1 MEIKKKRFYNVVIT
15 MKDRFAFLGDNKCKP
30 AIIAATISLSVLLL
44 LLLPSSLGYGRTIIM
59 QEAFGQFNLP
69 LLEEETEEDTTTPP
83 EDEGIVVEE
92 EEEEPEEDATTTTT
106 TTATPTSP
114 PATTNYTNN
123 IQDPSI
129 FLLRGFIGSTLPAQG
144 AIGSGG
150 AITPADDDS
159 GHIATGR
166 FRVFANESLLQRF
179 ITEMNVAA
187 VDGSSFNN
195 ITITEGSPHRFQ
207 VTEGGNGTTT
217 AVPVV
222 SSNIVGDIYLNG
234 GATPVINNVPMTLT
248 VRGQVLA
255 IEGIDIDETRITDTG
270 QRDILSIID
279 GQTIYGSIPRT

>member
-1 MEIKKKRFYNVVIT
+1 

-106 TTATPTSP
+106 TTTPTTP

-129 FLLRGFIGSTLPAQG
+129 FLLRGFIGSILPAQG

-187 VDGSSFNN
+187 VDGSSFHN